1 MFLPRL
7 RAASTSLAPLAFL
20 GLALATGSAAA
31 LEPEALFSKVSG
43 SVWSVRTFDAQER
56 PLRAGSAV
64 VIAPGRLVT
73 NCHVLAKASSF
84 VIKQDNVTYG
94 ATLEFPDP
102 ARDLCQIKVANFTA
116 PPVAL
121 APAGSAR
128 VGQRVYAIGNP
139 RGLENTLSEGILSG
153 LRGGGSAGGGDS
165 EARLLQ
171 TTAAISAGSSGGG
184 LFDGEGRLLG
194 ITSFAARDGG
204 SLNFAMPVEFLA
216 ELPARAKAML
226 EARARE
232 PAGARRA
239 TGAGGEAIAL
249 TEPLRPGDA
258 LEYVRIDK
266 LTGNRTPVIY
276 RLDKVDGDE
285 LSFNMG
291 GRVEK
296 AGGEVV
302 SVASPAGGMFD
313 TSSPPGGWVRKGVQ
327 PGMRWHL
334 DYTASGGDRL
344 RHEFDATVGG
354 ERPFRVGGVE
364 LNVLRVAYEGWIY
377 APSYGT
383 SPSLVGTRFVGSAL
397 YSPELGRI
405 VRFESEH
412 RRGNSSATNEAL
424 ELVRIQR

>member
-1 MFLPRL
+1 MIKLPLL
-7 RAASTSLAPLAFL
+7 RTSLAFL
-20 GLALATGSAAA
+20 GAAMAAGGAAA
-31 LEPEALFSKVSG
+31 LEPEALFNKVSA

-94 ATLEFPDP
+94 ATLEYPDP
-102 ARDLCQIKVANFTA
+102 GRDLCQIKVANFTA
-116 PPVAL
+116 PPVVL

-153 LRGGGSAGGGDS
+153 LRGGGNGAAGGES

-184 LFDGEGRLLG
+184 LFDSEGRLLG

-204 SLNFAMPVEFLA
+204 SLNFAMPVEFLV

-232 PAGARRA
+232 PAGVRRA
-239 TGAGGEAIAL
+239 TGAGGEGVTL

-266 LTGNRTPVIY
+266 LTGNRSPVIY
-276 RLDKVDGDE
+276 RLDRVNGDE
-285 LSFNMG
+285 MSFNMG
-291 GRVEK
+291 GRIEK
-296 AGGEVV
+296 ADGQVV
-302 SVASPAGGMFD
+302 SVTAPAGGLFD
-313 TSSPPGGWVRKGVQ
+313 TASPPGGWTRKDMQ

-334 DYTASGGDRL
+334 DYVATSGDRL
-344 RHEFDATVGG
+344 RHELDVSVGG
-354 ERPFRVGGVE
+354 ERPFQLGGVE
-364 LNVLRVAYEGWIY
+364 LSVLRIAFEGWIY
-377 APSYGT
+377 ASYGT
-383 SPSLVGTRFVGSAL
+383 GASLVGTPFKASAL
-397 YSPELGRI
+397 YSPELKRI
-405 VRFESEH
+405 VRFEGEH
-412 RRGNSSATNEAL
+412 RRGNTSSANESL

>member
-1 MFLPRL
+1 MSGLRMRAWPL
-7 RAASTSLAPLAFL
+7 RAASAFL
-20 GLALATGSAAA
+20 GLALAAGTAAA
-31 LEPEALFSKVSG
+31 LEPDALFNKVSG

-84 VIKQDNVTYG
+84 VVKQDNVTFG

-116 PPVAL
+116 PPVVL

-139 RGLENTLSEGILSG
+139 RGLENTLSEGLLSG
-153 LRGGGSAGGGDS
+153 LRGGGGGES

-171 TTAAISAGSSGGG
+171 TTAAISPGSSGGG
-184 LFDGEGRLLG
+184 LFDSEGRLLG

-216 ELPARAKAML
+216 ELPMRAKAML

-232 PAGARRA
+232 PGGSSVRRVP
-239 TGAGGEAIAL
+239 GVEVPL
-249 TEPLRPGDA
+249 NEPLRPGDA

-266 LTGNRTPVIY
+266 LTGNRSPVVY
-276 RLDKVDGDE
+276 RLDKVNGDE

-291 GRVEK
+291 GRIEK

-302 SVASPAGGMFD
+302 SVTSPAGGMFD
-313 TSSPPGGWVRKGVQ
+313 TSSPPGGWARKGMQ

-334 DYTASGGDRL
+334 DYIAASGDRL
-344 RHEFDATVGG
+344 RHELDVTVGG

-364 LNVLRVAYEGWIY
+364 LNVLRIGYEGWIY
-377 APSYGT
+377 ASYGT
-383 SPSLVGTRFVGSAL
+383 GASLVGTRFVGSAL

-405 VRFESEH
+405 VRFEGEH

>member
-1 MFLPRL
+1 MSGPVKALPL
-7 RAASTSLAPLAFL
+7 RAASAFL
-20 GLALATGSAAA
+20 GLALAAGAAAA
-31 LEPEALFSKVSG
+31 LEPEVLFSKVSG
-43 SVWSVRTFDAQER
+43 SVWAVRTFDAQER

-102 ARDLCQIKVANFTA
+102 VRDLCQIKVANFTV

-153 LRGGGSAGGGDS
+153 LRGGGGGEP

-171 TTAAISAGSSGGG
+171 TTAAISPGSSGGG
-184 LFDGEGRLLG
+184 LFDSEGRLLG
-194 ITSFAARDGG
+194 ITTFAARDGG

-232 PAGARRA
+232 PAGSSLRRMP
-239 TGAGGEAIAL
+239 GVEVPL
-249 TEPLRPGDA
+249 NEPLRPGDA

-266 LTGNRTPVIY
+266 LTGNRSPVIY
-276 RLDKVDGDE
+276 RLDKVNGDE

-296 AGGEVV
+296 IGGEVV

-313 TSSPPGGWVRKGVQ
+313 TSSPPGGWVRKDMQ

-334 DYTASGGDRL
+334 DYIAASGDRL
-344 RHEFDATVGG
+344 RHELDATVGG
-354 ERPFRVGGVE
+354 ERPFRVAGVE

>member
-1 MFLPRL
+1 MKGLQLPGGL
-7 RAASTSLAPLAFL
+7 VFL
-20 GLALATGSAAA
+20 GLALTASTVAA
-31 LEPEALFSKVSG
+31 LEPDALFDKVSG

-84 VIKQDNVTYG
+84 VVKKDNVTYG
-94 ATLEFPDP
+94 ATLELPDP
-102 ARDLCQIKVANFTA
+102 ARDLCQIKVANFAA
-116 PPVAL
+116 PAVVL

-139 RGLENTLSEGILSG
+139 RGLENTLSEGLLSG
-153 LRGGGSAGGGDS
+153 LRGGVGGES

-171 TTAAISAGSSGGG
+171 TTAAISPGSSGGG
-184 LFDGEGRLLG
+184 LFDSEGRLLG

-216 ELPARAKAML
+216 ELPTRAKAML

-232 PAGARRA
+232 PAGSSQRRMP
-239 TGAGGEAIAL
+239 GVEVPL
-249 TEPLRPGDA
+249 SEPLQPGDA

-266 LTGNRTPVIY
+266 LTGNRSPVIY
-276 RLDKVDGDE
+276 RLDKVNGDE

-291 GRVEK
+291 GRIEK
-296 AGGEVV
+296 IGGEVV
-302 SVASPAGGMFD
+302 SVTSPAGGMFD
-313 TSSPPGGWVRKGVQ
+313 TSSPPGGWVRKDIQ

-334 DYTASGGDRL
+334 DYIAASGDRL
-344 RHEFDATVGG
+344 RHELNVTVGG
-354 ERPFRVGGVE
+354 ARPFRVGGLE
-364 LNVLRVAYEGWIY
+364 LNVLHVGYEGWIY
-377 APSYGT
+377 ASYGT
-383 SPSLVGTRFVGSAL
+383 GASLVGTRFVGSAL

-405 VRFESEH
+405 VRFEGEH
-412 RRGNSSATNEAL
+412 RRGNASATSEAL

>member
-1 MFLPRL
+1 MSGPLKSLMLL
-7 RAASTSLAPLAFL
+7 RAASMFL
-20 GLALATGSAAA
+20 GMALAAGAAAA

-73 NCHVLAKASSF
+73 NCHVLAKASTF

-116 PPVAL
+116 PVVAL

-153 LRGGGSAGGGDS
+153 LRGGGGGEP

-171 TTAAISAGSSGGG
+171 TTAAISPGSSGGG
-184 LFDGEGRLLG
+184 LFDSEGRLLG

-204 SLNFAMPVEFLA
+204 SLNFAMPIEFLA

-232 PAGARRA
+232 PAGARR
-239 TGAGGEAIAL
+239 TAGGEGVAL
-249 TEPLRPGDA
+249 IEPLRAGDA
-258 LEYVRIDK
+258 LEYVRTDK
-266 LTGNRTPVIY
+266 LTGNRSTVIY
-276 RLDKVDGDE
+276 RVDRVSGDE

-291 GRVEK
+291 GRIEK
-296 AGGEVV
+296 TDGQVV
-302 SVASPAGGMFD
+302 SVTSPVGGLFD
-313 TSSPPGGWVRKGVQ
+313 TASPPGGWGRKDIQSGS
-327 PGMRWHL
+327 RWHL
-334 DYTASGGDRL
+334 DYVATSGDKL
-344 RHEFDATVGG
+344 RHELNVAVGS
-354 ERPFRVGGVE
+354 ERQFRVGGVE
-364 LNVLRVAYEGWIY
+364 LTVLRVTFEGWIY
-377 APSYGT
+377 ASYGT
-383 SPSLVGTRFVGSAL
+383 GASLVGTPFNASVL
-397 YSPELGRI
+397 YSPELGR
-405 VRFESEH
+405 VVKFEGEH
-412 RRGNSSATNEAL
+412 RRGNASSANESL

>member
-1 MFLPRL
+1 MSVPVKALPL
-7 RAASTSLAPLAFL
+7 RATSAFL
-20 GLALATGSAAA
+20 GLALAAGAAAA
-31 LEPEALFSKVSG
+31 LEPEVLFSKVSG
-43 SVWSVRTFDAQER
+43 SVWAVRTFDAQER

-116 PPVAL
+116 PPVVL

-153 LRGGGSAGGGDS
+153 LRGGGDGGDP

-171 TTAAISAGSSGGG
+171 TTAAISPGSSGGG
-184 LFDGEGRLLG
+184 LFDSEGRLLG
-194 ITSFAARDGG
+194 ITTFAARDGG
-204 SLNFAMPVEFLA
+204 SLNFAMPVGFLA
-216 ELPARAKAML
+216 DLPARAKAML

-232 PAGARRA
+232 PAGSSGRRVP
-239 TGAGGEAIAL
+239 GVEVPL
-249 TEPLRPGDA
+249 NEPLRPGDA

-266 LTGNRTPVIY
+266 LTGNRSPVIY
-276 RLDKVDGDE
+276 RLDRVNGDE
-285 LSFNMG
+285 MSFNMG

-296 AGGEVV
+296 TGGEVV

-313 TSSPPGGWVRKGVQ
+313 TSSPPGGWVRKDMQ

-334 DYTASGGDRL
+334 DYVASSGDRL
-344 RHEFDATVGG
+344 RHELDATVGG

-405 VRFESEH
+405 VRFEGEH
-412 RRGNSSATNEAL
+412 RRGNSSATSEAL

>member
-1 MFLPRL
+1 MKSLSLPV
-7 RAASTSLAPLAFL
+7 RAAALFL
-20 GLALATGSAAA
+20 GLALAAGAAAA

-43 SVWSVRTFDAQER
+43 SVWSIRTFDAQER

-73 NCHVLAKASSF
+73 NCHVLAKASNF

-116 PPVAL
+116 PAVAL

-153 LRGGGSAGGGDS
+153 LRGGGGDS

-171 TTAAISAGSSGGG
+171 TTAAISPGSSGGG
-184 LFDGEGRLLG
+184 LFDSEGRLLG

-232 PAGARRA
+232 PAGARQ
-239 TGAGGEAIAL
+239 AGGGGEMAL
-249 TEPLRPGDA
+249 TEPLRAGDA
-258 LEYVRIDK
+258 LEYVRTDK
-266 LTGNRTPVIY
+266 LTGNRSTVIY
-276 RLDKVDGDE
+276 RLDRISGDE

-296 AGGEVV
+296 TDGQLV
-302 SVASPAGGMFD
+302 SVTLPTGGLFD
-313 TSSPPGGWVRKGVQ
+313 SASPPGGWVRKDVQ
-327 PGMRWHL
+327 PGSRWHL
-334 DYTASGGDRL
+334 DYLATSGDRL
-344 RHEFDATVGG
+344 RHELDASVGA
-354 ERPFRVGGVE
+354 ERQFRVGGVE
-364 LNVLRVAYEGWIY
+364 LNVLRVTFQGWIY
-377 APSYGT
+377 ASYGT
-383 SPSLVGTRFVGSAL
+383 GASLVGTPFNASVL
-397 YSPELGRI
+397 YSPELGRV
-405 VRFESEH
+405 VRFEVEH
-412 RRGNSSATNEAL
+412 RRGNASSTSETL

>member
-1 MFLPRL
+1 MSGSARALPL
-7 RAASTSLAPLAFL
+7 RAAPAFL
-20 GLALATGSAAA
+20 GLALAAGAAAA

-43 SVWSVRTFDAQER
+43 SVWAVRTFDAQER

-64 VIAPGRLVT
+64 VIAAGRLVT

-116 PPVAL
+116 PPVVL

-128 VGQRVYAIGNP
+128 VGQRVYAVGNP

-153 LRGGGSAGGGDS
+153 LRGGGGAGEP

-171 TTAAISAGSSGGG
+171 TTAAISPGSSGGG
-184 LFDGEGRLLG
+184 LFDSEGRLLG
-194 ITSFAARDGG
+194 ITSFGARDGG

-232 PAGARRA
+232 PAGSSGRR
-239 TGAGGEAIAL
+239 TPGVEVPL
-249 TEPLRPGDA
+249 NEPLRPGDA

-334 DYTASGGDRL
+334 DYIASSGDRL
-344 RHEFDATVGG
+344 RHELDATVGG

-377 APSYGT
+377 ASYGT
-383 SPSLVGTRFVGSAL
+383 GASLVGTRFVGSAL

-405 VRFESEH
+405 VRFEGEH

>member
-1 MFLPRL
+1 MSVPVKALPL
-7 RAASTSLAPLAFL
+7 RAASALL
-20 GLALATGSAAA
+20 GLALAAGAAAA
-31 LEPEALFSKVSG
+31 LEPEVLFSKVSG
-43 SVWSVRTFDAQER
+43 SVWAVRTFDAQER

-102 ARDLCQIKVANFTA
+102 ARDLCQIKVANFTV
-116 PPVAL
+116 PPVVL

-153 LRGGGSAGGGDS
+153 LRGGGDGGDP

-171 TTAAISAGSSGGG
+171 TTAAISPGSSGGG
-184 LFDGEGRLLG
+184 LFDSEGRLLG
-194 ITSFAARDGG
+194 ITTFAARDGG
-204 SLNFAMPVEFLA
+204 SLNFAMPVGFLA
-216 ELPARAKAML
+216 DLPARAKAML

-232 PAGARRA
+232 PAGSSGRRVP
-239 TGAGGEAIAL
+239 GVEVPL
-249 TEPLRPGDA
+249 NEPLRPGDA

-266 LTGNRTPVIY
+266 LTGNRSPVIY
-276 RLDKVDGDE
+276 RLDRVNGDE
-285 LSFNMG
+285 MSFNMG

-296 AGGEVV
+296 TGGEVV

-313 TSSPPGGWVRKGVQ
+313 TSSPPGGWIRKDMQ

-334 DYTASGGDRL
+334 DYVASSGDRL
-344 RHEFDATVGG
+344 RHELDATVGG

-405 VRFESEH
+405 VRFEGEH
-412 RRGNSSATNEAL
+412 RRGNSSATSEAL

>member
-1 MFLPRL
+1 MTREMINAPLL
-7 RAASTSLAPLAFL
+7 RASLAFL
-20 GLALATGSAAA
+20 CAAVAAGSAVA
-31 LEPEALFSKVSG
+31 LEPDVLFSKVST

-94 ATLEFPDP
+94 ATLEYPDP
-102 ARDLCQIKVANFTA
+102 GRDLCQIKVANFTA

-139 RGLENTLSEGILSG
+139 RGFENTLSEGILSG
-153 LRGGGSAGGGDS
+153 LRGGDS

-171 TTAAISAGSSGGG
+171 TTAAISPGSSGGG
-184 LFDGEGRLLG
+184 LFDSEGRLLG

-232 PAGARRA
+232 PAGARRFA
-239 TGAGGEAIAL
+239 SAGGDGVAL
-249 TEPLRPGDA
+249 SEPLRPGDA

-266 LTGNRTPVIY
+266 LTGNRSPVIY
-276 RLDKVDGDE
+276 RLDRVSGDE

-291 GRVEK
+291 GRIEK
-296 AGGEVV
+296 ADGQVVAITLPTGGL
-302 SVASPAGGMFD
+302 FD
-313 TSSPPGGWVRKGVQ
+313 TSSPPGGWVRKDAQ

-334 DYTASGGDRL
+334 DYVAASGDKL
-344 RHEFDATVGG
+344 RHELDASVGS

-364 LNVLRVAYEGWIY
+364 LSVLRVRFEGWIY
-377 APSYGT
+377 ASYGT
-383 SPSLVGTRFVGSAL
+383 GASLVGTPFNASVL

-405 VRFESEH
+405 VKFEGEH
-412 RRGNSSATNEAL
+412 RRGNSSSANETL

>member
-1 MFLPRL
+1 MSGPVKAVPL
-7 RAASTSLAPLAFL
+7 RAASAFL
-20 GLALATGSAAA
+20 GLALAAGAAAA
-31 LEPEALFSKVSG
+31 LEPEVLFSKVSG
-43 SVWSVRTFDAQER
+43 SVWAVRTFDAQER

-153 LRGGGSAGGGDS
+153 LRGGTGGGGAGEP

-171 TTAAISAGSSGGG
+171 TTAAISPGSSGGG
-184 LFDGEGRLLG
+184 LFDSEGRLLG
-194 ITSFAARDGG
+194 ITTFAARDGG

-226 EARARE
+226 EARASE
-232 PAGARRA
+232 PAGSTRR
-239 TGAGGEAIAL
+239 GAGGSVAL
-249 TEPLRPGDA
+249 TEPLRAGDA
-258 LEYVRIDK
+258 LEYVRTDK
-266 LTGNRTPVIY
+266 LTGTRATVIY
-276 RLDKVDGDE
+276 RVDRINGDE
-285 LSFNMG
+285 IVFNG
-291 GRVEK
+291 GGKVEK
-296 AGGEVV
+296 TDGQVV
-302 SVASPAGGMFD
+302 SVTSPAGGLFD
-313 TSSPPGGWVRKGVQ
+313 SSSPPGGWARNNLL
-327 PGMRWHL
+327 PGMRWQAN
-334 DYTASGGDRL
+334 YASAGENQRYEL
-344 RHEFDATVGG
+344 VATVGG
-354 ERPFRVGGVE
+354 ERSIRVDGVE
-364 LNVLRVAYEGWIY
+364 LQVLSIGYEGWIY
-377 APSYGT
+377 ASSMSAPLASG
-383 SPSLVGTRFVGSAL
+383 SVRFSGAAL
-397 YSPELGRI
+397 YSPELRRV
-405 VRFESEH
+405 VRFEAAYQ
-412 RRGNSSATNEAL
+412 RGIVSGGNEVL

>member
-1 MFLPRL
+1 MSGPVKTLPL
-7 RAASTSLAPLAFL
+7 RAASAFL
-20 GLALATGSAAA
+20 GLALAAGAAAA

-43 SVWSVRTFDAQER
+43 SVWAVRTFDAQER

-94 ATLEFPDP
+94 ATLELPDP
-102 ARDLCQIKVANFTA
+102 VRDLCQIKVANFTV
-116 PPVAL
+116 PPVVL

-139 RGLENTLSEGILSG
+139 NGLENTLSEGILSG
-153 LRGGGSAGGGDS
+153 LRGGGGGGGGESD
-165 EARLLQ
+165 ARLLQ
-171 TTAAISAGSSGGG
+171 TTAAISPGSSGGG
-184 LFDGEGRLLG
+184 LFDSEGRLLG
-194 ITSFAARDGG
+194 ITTFAARDGG

-216 ELPARAKAML
+216 DLPARAKAML

-232 PAGARRA
+232 PAGSSLRRVP
-239 TGAGGEAIAL
+239 GVEVPL
-249 TEPLRPGDA
+249 NEPLRPGDA

-266 LTGNRTPVIY
+266 LTGNRSPVIY
-276 RLDKVDGDE
+276 RLDKVNGDE

-296 AGGEVV
+296 IGGEVV

-313 TSSPPGGWVRKGVQ
+313 TSSPPGGWVRKDMH

-334 DYTASGGDRL
+334 DYIAASGDRL
-344 RHEFDATVGG
+344 RHELDATVGA
-354 ERPFRVGGVE
+354 ERPFRVAGVE
-364 LNVLRVAYEGWIY
+364 LNVLRIGYEGWIY
-377 APSYGT
+377 APPYGT
-383 SPSLVGTRFVGSAL
+383 GASAIGMRFVASAL

-405 VRFESEH
+405 VRFEGKY
-412 RRGNSSATNEAL
+412 RRGNTSATDEAL

>member
-1 MFLPRL
+1 MSVPVKALLL
-7 RAASTSLAPLAFL
+7 RTASAFL
-20 GLALATGSAAA
+20 GLALAAGAAAA
-31 LEPEALFSKVSG
+31 LEPEVLFSKVSG
-43 SVWSVRTFDAQER
+43 SVWAVRTFDAQER

-116 PPVAL
+116 PPVVL

-153 LRGGGSAGGGDS
+153 LRGGGDGGDP

-171 TTAAISAGSSGGG
+171 TTAAISPGSSGGG
-184 LFDGEGRLLG
+184 LFDSEGRLLG
-194 ITSFAARDGG
+194 ITTFAARDGG
-204 SLNFAMPVEFLA
+204 SLNFAMPVGFLA
-216 ELPARAKAML
+216 DLPARAKAML

-232 PAGARRA
+232 PAGSSGRRVP
-239 TGAGGEAIAL
+239 GVEVPL
-249 TEPLRPGDA
+249 NEPLRPGDA

-266 LTGNRTPVIY
+266 LTGNRSPVIY
-276 RLDKVDGDE
+276 RLDRVNGDE
-285 LSFNMG
+285 MSFNMG

-296 AGGEVV
+296 TGGEVV

-313 TSSPPGGWVRKGVQ
+313 TSSPPGGWVRKDMQ

-334 DYTASGGDRL
+334 DYVASSGDRL
-344 RHEFDATVGG
+344 RHELDATVGG

-405 VRFESEH
+405 VRFEGEH
-412 RRGNSSATNEAL
+412 RRGNSSATSEAL

>member
-1 MFLPRL
+1 MSGPVKALPL
-7 RAASTSLAPLAFL
+7 RAASAFL
-20 GLALATGSAAA
+20 GLALAAGAAAA
-31 LEPEALFSKVSG
+31 LEPEVLFSKVSG
-43 SVWSVRTFDAQER
+43 SVWAVRTFDAQER

-102 ARDLCQIKVANFTA
+102 VRDLCQIKVANFTV
-116 PPVAL
+116 PPVVL

-153 LRGGGSAGGGDS
+153 LRGGGGGGEP

-171 TTAAISAGSSGGG
+171 TTAAISPGSSGGG
-184 LFDGEGRLLG
+184 LFDSEGRLLG
-194 ITSFAARDGG
+194 ITTFAARDGG

-216 ELPARAKAML
+216 ELPGRAKAML

-232 PAGARRA
+232 PAGSSLRRVP
-239 TGAGGEAIAL
+239 GVEVPL
-249 TEPLRPGDA
+249 NEPLRPGDA

-266 LTGNRTPVIY
+266 LTGNRSPVIY
-276 RLDKVDGDE
+276 RLDKVNGDE

-296 AGGEVV
+296 IGGEVV

-313 TSSPPGGWVRKGVQ
+313 TSSPPGGWVRKDMQ

-334 DYTASGGDRL
+334 DYIAASGDRL
-344 RHEFDATVGG
+344 RHELDATVGG
-354 ERPFRVGGVE
+354 ERPFRVAGVE

>member
-1 MFLPRL
+1 MSGPVKAVPL
-7 RAASTSLAPLAFL
+7 RAASAFL
-20 GLALATGSAAA
+20 GLALAAGAAAA
-31 LEPEALFSKVSG
+31 LEPEVLFSKVSG
-43 SVWSVRTFDAQER
+43 SVWAVRTFDAQER

-153 LRGGGSAGGGDS
+153 LRGGTGGGGAGEP

-171 TTAAISAGSSGGG
+171 TTAAISPGSSGGG
-184 LFDGEGRLLG
+184 LFDSEGRLLG
-194 ITSFAARDGG
+194 ITTFAARDGG

-232 PAGARRA
+232 PAGSSGRRVL
-239 TGAGGEAIAL
+239 GVEVPL
-249 TEPLRPGDA
+249 NEPLRPGDA

-266 LTGNRTPVIY
+266 LTGNRTPVTY
-276 RLDKVDGDE
+276 RLDKVDGDAF
-285 LSFNMG
+285 SFNMG

-296 AGGEVV
+296 ADGEVV
-302 SVASPAGGMFD
+302 SIASPAGGMFD

-334 DYTASGGDRL
+334 DYIAASGDRL
-344 RHEFDATVGG
+344 RHELDATVGG
-354 ERPFRVGGVE
+354 ERPFRVAGVE
-364 LNVLRVAYEGWIY
+364 LNVLRIGYEGWIY

-405 VRFESEH
+405 VRFEGEH